1 MSGHAEC
8 PCPNCPS
15 PSDCEGA
22 TENQQLRGALVL
34 GVRTCEGVR
43 TPTVRELG
51 VFVVAARAAL
61 AGTPSEDTE

>member
-22 TENQQLRGALVL
+22 AETQRLRDALERIARWDYSEGADNNALSI
-34 GVRTCEGVR
+34 
-43 TPTVRELG
+43 
-51 VFVVAARAAL
+51 ARAAL
-61 AGTPSEDTE
+61 AGTPSKDTA

>member
-22 TENQQLRGALVL
+22 AETQRLRDALERIAVL
-34 GVRTCEGVR
+34 DRHIWRRGYAQEI
-43 TPTVRELG
+43 
-51 VFVVAARAAL
+51 ARAAL
-61 AGTPSEDTE
+61 AGTPSEDT